1 MLKRELELVLKNKKT
16 KIILLFLF
24 LLTMADL
31 GLAWWQCF
39 GLWLPVKLTKPTM
52 IWHPAIGAFLS
63 ASTEGHITQ
72 MLYLWILPLY
82 FLILYCDLPLLEC
95 QKGYH
100 NILYTKTQKK
110 QYLKIRL
117 GSSFAFCFVIVFA
130 TLVINYILAI
140 ILFWGGKNFRGN
152 SITDYPD
159 HIIYTISMKNPYIIY
174 MVYIIVAA
182 IIAGGCGMVCM
193 SLSFVM
199 KQYKYL
205 YLLCF
210 LLWYLQII
218 APNSL
223 TYVIQPF
230 IEYDIDYILP
240 AAVVFLVIWWGIVI
254 FSYRYRV
261 RKDEI

>member
-1 MLKRELELVLKNKKT
+1 MLKRELELVLKNRKT
-16 KIILLFLF
+16 KIIVPFLF

-39 GLWLPVKLTKPTM
+39 GLWLPVKLTKPAM

-82 FLILYCDLPLLEC
+82 FLILYCDLPLLEY

-110 QYLKIRL
+110 KYLKIRL
-117 GSSFAFCFVIVFA
+117 GCSFVFSFVIVFGM
-130 TLVINYILAI
+130 LLINYIGAI
-140 ILFWGGKNFRGN
+140 ILFRGGENFRGN
-152 SITDYPD
+152 SIADYPD
-159 HIIYTISMKNPYIIY
+159 HLIYTTSMKNPYIAY
-174 MVYIIVAA
+174 MGYIIVAA
-182 IIAGGCGMVCM
+182 ITAGGCGMVCM
-193 SLSFVM
+193 GLAFVM

-223 TYVIQPF
+223 TYMIQPF

-240 AAVVFLVIWWGIVI
+240 TAVVFLIIWWGTVI
-254 FSYRYRV
+254 FSYQYRV